1 MDREEIVRKVLGE
14 KIVAIMRGI
23 APERCSDAA
32 NALSDGGI
40 CAVEVT
46 FDQREQ
52 PAGFASTAEGI
63 RRIIA
68 GAGTRNIAVGAG
80 TVLTPEQAEI
90 AREAGASFIVTPNT
104 DPEVIKAARS
114 LGMAAFPGAFT
125 PSEVVAAFAAGADMV
140 KIFPASS
147 VGPGYIRA
155 LRGPLPHIP
164 LMAVGGVEL
173 DNARAFLDA
182 GAAGL
187 GIGGGLVNRKLINE
201 GRYEEITALAA
212 AFRASVRNA

>member
-1 MDREEIVRKVLGE
+1 
-14 KIVAIMRGI
+14 
-23 APERCSDAA
+23 
-32 NALSDGGI
+32 
-40 CAVEVT
+40 
-46 FDQREQ
+46 
-52 PAGFASTAEGI
+52 
-63 RRIIA
+63 
-68 GAGTRNIAVGAG
+68 
-80 TVLTPEQAEI
+80 
-90 AREAGASFIVTPNT
+90 
-104 DPEVIKAARS
+104 
-114 LGMAAFPGAFT
+114 
-125 PSEVVAAFAAGADMV
+125 MV